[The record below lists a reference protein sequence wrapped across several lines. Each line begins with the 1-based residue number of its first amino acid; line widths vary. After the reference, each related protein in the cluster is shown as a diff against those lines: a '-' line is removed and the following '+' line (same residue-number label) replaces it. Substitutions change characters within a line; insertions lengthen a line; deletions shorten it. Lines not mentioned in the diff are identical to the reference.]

1 VKLDQEGRLVT
12 LKRGLQACEF
22 CDGISDVRVCGG
34 QRSNGELCPNRMCV
48 LHSYVRPKGLVC
60 PECNTSTPADLDH
73 WISVLCERTWT
84 GDLRMAYEHTV
95 GVLTDEAGKFAID
108 FVQPPSRSDRTA
120 TPLLLLFSGPL
131 PVGAG
136 LFCV

>member
-1 VKLDQEGRLVT
+1 MT

-48 LHSYVRPKGLVC
+48 LHSYVRPEGLVC

-73 WISVLCERTWT
+73 WISVPFERIHT
-84 GDLRMAYEHTV
+84 GDLLMAFEQTV
-95 GVLTDEAGKFAID
+95 GVLTEEGGKLATDFAR
-108 FVQPPSRSDRTA
+108 PPSQLER
-120 TPLLLLFSGPL
+120 
-131 PVGAG
+131 
-136 LFCV
+136 